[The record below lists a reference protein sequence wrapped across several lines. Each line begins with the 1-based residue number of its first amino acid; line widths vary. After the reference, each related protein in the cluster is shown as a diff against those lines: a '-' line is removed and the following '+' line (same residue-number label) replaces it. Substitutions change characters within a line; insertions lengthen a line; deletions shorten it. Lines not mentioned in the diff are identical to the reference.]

1 MDEKRTMRD
10 AKGRFLKGAPSMSPG
25 RPKAPHAEAVAAVR
39 RAAIDIGLPL
49 LIEAAKGGDLE
60 AVKELCRLGFPRMKA
75 VTPLDAVPL
84 DRMADLTAKAESV
97 LEVVTSGQ
105 VSAETA
111 EILLSALRTVAEVNE
126 VAELKERLAGL
137 EEKAQAGRVG
147 VLVTPGMLSPEAWI
161 AEAQRTVDDGET
173 VEP

>member
-1 MDEKRTMRD
+1 MATNGIRD
-10 AKGRFLKGAPSMSPG
+10 TRGRFIAGHPGNPKGRG
-25 RPKAPHAEAVAAVR
+25 RSTHAEAVAAVR

-60 AVKELCRLGFPRMKA
+60 AVKELCRLGFPRMKP

-111 EILLSALRTVAEVNE
+111 ETLLSALQTVSEVICIKCFKRWIA
-126 VAELKERLAGL
+126 VR
-137 EEKAQAGRVG
+137 
-147 VLVTPGMLSPEAWI
+147 PEATKLRDLECENCGAGYVI
-161 AEAQRTVDDGET
+161 ESGERIIDD
-173 VEP
+173 